1 MRLRPS
7 LARRLTLGFV
17 IVNGLGL
24 FLLMLALWPFARVN
38 EEDHVGPDVAVA
50 FLAHDIVTEQSGFV
64 RVPADGDI
72 WKLARKSPDLWFVVS
87 GEVRQWSFGRV
98 PEAAR
103 PLLAAL
109 PNGIKS
115 AELRNIGA
123 AGLTGE
129 VSVGTI
135 DGPAGRMIIT
145 AGGIEPRAVT
155 FPLWLLYI
163 YREEFFWAPLLTAAV
178 TLLGAVVAIPILL
191 RGVRPT
197 ARAVTQLDP
206 SDLTQ
211 RLPEK
216 GIVGELLPIVRA
228 FNGALDRLQEG
239 FERRKRFIAD
249 VAHELRTPLAVLSM
263 HIEALPDADR
273 KPDLQRT
280 VFRLGQMVGQMLD
293 SERLALAGRQRQP
306 VDLVELSRASVAEV
320 APLAVANGYEL
331 AFEAEQERVTVTGDA
346 HAISRAVANLLG
358 NAVAHGGGSGLIE
371 VRVKRNRS
379 IEVSDQGP
387 GVAIEARSRIFEPFH
402 RERWD
407 KDGCGL
413 GLHLVS
419 EVMVAHGGQASIQ
432 GSPSGAVFR
441 LEFPPP

>member
-1 MRLRPS
+1 MRFRPS
-7 LARRLTLGFV
+7 LVRRLTLGFV

-50 FLAHDIVTEQSGFV
+50 FLAHDLVADRRGFV
-64 RVPADGDI
+64 RIPADGDI
-72 WKLARKSPDLWFVVS
+72 WKLAVKSPELWFVVS
-87 GEVRQWSFGRV
+87 GEVRQLSFGRV

-135 DGPAGRMIIT
+135 DSPAGRMIIT
-145 AGGIEPRAVT
+145 AGGIEPQAVT

-163 YREEFFWAPLLTAAV
+163 YREGFFWAPLLTAAV

-191 RGVRPT
+191 RSVRPT
-197 ARAVTQLDP
+197 ARAVTELDP

-228 FNGALDRLQEG
+228 FNGALDRLQEA

-249 VAHELRTPLAVLSM
+249 VAHELRTPLAVLNM
-263 HIEALPDADR
+263 HVEALPLADR

-331 AFEAEQERVTVTGDA
+331 AFEAEQERVTITGDA